1 MKSTIN
7 IIADDAAARDSWAQL
22 LAVHGYETRE
32 YPDSM
37 SYLERYGSPSDG
49 CVLLDI
55 RMPGMNGMDLQKE
68 LCRLGRNE
76 PVVFVTGYGDV
87 GLAVKAMK
95 AGAVSFL
102 QKPCAEDELIEA
114 VQDALARKQDFQE
127 SKAAREK
134 AGVAIARLTDRERE
148 VLGYVSKGMTCPYR
162 KFISG
167 RTGGVGR
174 RELAV
179 ERCVLHAGPAVAAG
193 RPWPMPG
200 ECGCYC
206 NNRCTF

>member
-95 AGAVSFL
+95 AGAVNFL

-148 VLGYVSKGMTCPYR
+148 VLGYVSKGMTSKAIAR
-162 KFISG
+162 QLGIG
-167 RTGGVGR
+167 VRTVDIHR
-174 RELAV
+174 ANMMLKTDTRNVVELVWMAF
-179 ERCVLHAGPAVAAG
+179 AAG
-193 RPWPMPG
+193 FV
-200 ECGCYC
+200 CV
-206 NNRCTF
+206 